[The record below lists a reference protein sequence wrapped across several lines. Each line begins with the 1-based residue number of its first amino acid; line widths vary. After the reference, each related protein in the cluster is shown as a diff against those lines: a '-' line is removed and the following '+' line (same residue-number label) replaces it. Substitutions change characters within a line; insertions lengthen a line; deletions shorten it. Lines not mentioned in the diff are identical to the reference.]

1 MEAEGG
7 GGAGVMEAEDGR
19 AKMASARWRWKAE
32 AAHER
37 RAAERDAMDGM
48 GMGGTREAGADHVP
62 EPEPGVGNGHSP
74 ASASAWVG
82 SAKRQSGQRRLTCS
96 HSKMQFSW
104 KAWQHGIFL
113 IGLSLS
119 SSKASRHTEQS
130 FSFASPADVSSKA
143 AMASLHA
150 GTEPKRPLLY
160 PSGAAAAAL
169 GLWKCRWG
177 AKIKSEA
184 AAAAV
189 GACSLLYM
197 SWGSSNRPVVAML
210 RRLGQECARRSI
222 GTNEQLAD
230 REFED

>member
-1 MEAEGG
+1 
-7 GGAGVMEAEDGR
+7 
-19 AKMASARWRWKAE
+19 MALLRSKHGKA
-32 AAHER
+32 ATANSSVKLR
-37 RAAERDAMDGM
+37 VISMNN
-48 GMGGTREAGADHVP
+48 ADHVP
-62 EPEPGVGNGHSP
+62 EPEPGVSNGHSP

-96 HSKMQFSW
+96 HSKMQLSW

-113 IGLSLS
+113 ISLSLS

-130 FSFASPADVSSKA
+130 FSFASPGDVSSKA

-160 PSGAAAAAL
+160 PSGTAAAAL
-169 GLWKCRWG
+169 GLWKVGRQNKERGRGRCRG
-177 AKIKSEA
+177 SLQPPVHV
-184 AAAAV
+184 V
-189 GACSLLYM
+189 GQQQ
-197 SWGSSNRPVVAML
+197 SSSGRHAPATRTRMRATL
-210 RRLGQECARRSI
+210 